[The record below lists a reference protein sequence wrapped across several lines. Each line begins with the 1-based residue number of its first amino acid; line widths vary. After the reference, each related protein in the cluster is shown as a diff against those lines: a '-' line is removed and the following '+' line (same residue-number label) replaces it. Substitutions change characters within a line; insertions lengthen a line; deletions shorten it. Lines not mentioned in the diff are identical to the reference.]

1 MSYCPSCGKKIQ
13 EDMKFCPSCGQQL
26 IMEGTVTA
34 SHRKLSFGE
43 KVKGFL
49 GAPSN
54 AFDNVKAEALG
65 DALKYF
71 TVWALIYAVLRT
83 VVFYTLERRVLETL
97 WSMFGLGDAAVA
109 RLNPVT
115 FALLAVLGAF
125 AGLFIGGSWTHLFV
139 RAFGGRKGCGNTM
152 KAFAYGNTPLLLFG
166 WIPFVGMLLPLWA
179 WALNIIGIRQ
189 LHEISTGRAIGAV
202 LLSIL
207 LSIIALIIIAVL
219 VVLFVVLL
227 VVPVTG

>member
-1 MSYCPSCGKKIQ
+1 MSYCPSCGKEIQ
-13 EDMKFCPSCGQQL
+13 EDMELCPSCGQQL

-71 TVWALIYAVLRT
+71 TIWAVIYAILRT
-83 VVFYTLERRVLETL
+83 IVFYTLERRVLEIL
-97 WSMFGLGDAAVA
+97 WSMFGLSDAAVD
-109 RLNPVT
+109 RFDPVT
-115 FALLAVLGAF
+115 FALIAVLGAF

-139 RAFGGRKGCGNTM
+139 RAFGGRKGYGNTIR
-152 KAFAYGNTPLLLFG
+152 AFAYGNTPLLLFG
-166 WIPFVGMLLPLWA
+166 WIPFVGMLFPLWA
-179 WALNIIGIRQ
+179 WVLNIIGIRQ

-202 LLSIL
+202 LLSI
-207 LSIIALIIIAVL
+207 IIALIITVVL
-219 VVLFVVLL
+219 VVLFVVLF
-227 VVPVTG
+227 VVSVTG